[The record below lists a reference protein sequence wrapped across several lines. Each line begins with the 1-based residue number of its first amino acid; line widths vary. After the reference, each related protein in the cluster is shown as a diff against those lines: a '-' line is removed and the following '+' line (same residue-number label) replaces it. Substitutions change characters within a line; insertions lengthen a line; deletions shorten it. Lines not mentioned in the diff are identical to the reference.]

1 MSAAPINSFED
12 FDLDYDVLD
21 GIAAMGYKQPTP
33 IQQQAI
39 PMILAG
45 KDLIATA
52 QTGTGKTAAFVL
64 PILDNILRRPKG
76 KTTTLILVPTR
87 ELAQQIDQQ
96 VEAMSYYVDIS
107 CIAVYGGTDGI
118 TFEAQKKA
126 LRNGVDMIVAT
137 PGRFI
142 ALLQMGSI
150 DFSGLQTL
158 ILDEAD
164 RMLDMGFYDDLIRI
178 VNELPKDRQTLLFS
192 ATMASKIKKLAS
204 TILRNPEEIRIAV
217 NKPAEAIEQLAY
229 LVNNE
234 QKSKLITEIFS
245 VDTYN
250 SAIIFCSRKETVKKL
265 ERELRRLGLKCAG
278 FSSDLE
284 QEARTLLMQDFKAR
298 KLPILVGTDV
308 LSRGIDVE
316 GIELVLNYDAPPDP
330 EDYVHRIGRTARAQ
344 RTGRAIT
351 FINSDDVRRFMR
363 IEELIGREIPKS
375 PLPAGFAPAP
385 EYKVV
390 RHAGGR
396 PGSSGGNRGGR
407 PGGGGSAAGRK
418 PQRSSSTASGN
429 RGRGNAS
436 SPKQD

>member
-1 MSAAPINSFED
+1 MSAAPITHFED
-12 FDLDYDVLD
+12 FDLDNDVLD

-39 PMILAG
+39 PLIIAG

-76 KTTTLILVPTR
+76 KTSTLILVPTR

-126 LRNGVDMIVAT
+126 LRGGVDMIVAT

-142 ALLQMGSI
+142 ALLQMGNI
-150 DFSGLQTL
+150 DFTGLQTL
-158 ILDEAD
+158 VLDEAD

-178 VNELPKDRQTLLFS
+178 VNELPKSRQTLLFS
-192 ATMASKIKKLAS
+192 ATMATKIKKLAG
-204 TILRNPEEIRIAV
+204 TILHNPEEIRIAV
-217 NKPAEAIEQLAY
+217 NKPVEAIEQLAY

-234 QKSKLITEIFS
+234 QKSALITEIFS
-245 VDTYN
+245 VDTYS

-278 FSSDLE
+278 FSSDLD

-298 KLPILVGTDV
+298 KLPLLIGTDV

-351 FINSDDVRRFMR
+351 FINSDDVRRFQR
-363 IEELIGREIPKS
+363 IEELIGREVPKL

-385 EYKVV
+385 EYKVI
-390 RHAGGR
+390 RSAGGHSGGHTGR
-396 PGSSGGNRGGR
+396 TGGGKGGSVSGRKTSSGT
-407 PGGGGSAAGRK
+407 
-418 PQRSSSTASGN
+418 SSN
-429 RGRGNAS
+429 
-436 SPKQD
+436 SPSRYRN

>member
-1 MSAAPINSFED
+1 MSASPIDHFD
-12 FDLDYDVLD
+12 QFDLDYDVLD

-39 PMILAG
+39 PLILAG

-76 KTTTLILVPTR
+76 KTSTLILVPTR

-150 DFSGLQTL
+150 DFTGLQTL
-158 ILDEAD
+158 VLDEAD

-178 VNELPKDRQTLLFS
+178 VDALPKDRQTLLFS
-192 ATMASKIKKLAS
+192 ATMASKIKKLAG
-204 TILRNPEEIRIAV
+204 TILRSPEEIRIAV
-217 NKPAEAIEQLAY
+217 NKPVEAIEQLAY

-234 QKSKLITEIFS
+234 QKSALITRIFS
-245 VDTYN
+245 VDTYS

-298 KLPILVGTDV
+298 KLPLLIGTDV

-363 IEELIGREIPKS
+363 IEELIGREVPKL
-375 PLPAGFAPAP
+375 PLPEGFAPAP
-385 EYKVV
+385 EYKVI
-390 RHAGGR
+390 RHAGGHSNSGR
-396 PGSSGGNRGGR
+396 AGSGT
-407 PGGGGSAAGRK
+407 AGRK
-418 PQRSSSTASGN
+418 PNSSGN
-429 RGRGNAS
+429 RGSGS
-436 SPKQD
+436 SSNSTSQKRR